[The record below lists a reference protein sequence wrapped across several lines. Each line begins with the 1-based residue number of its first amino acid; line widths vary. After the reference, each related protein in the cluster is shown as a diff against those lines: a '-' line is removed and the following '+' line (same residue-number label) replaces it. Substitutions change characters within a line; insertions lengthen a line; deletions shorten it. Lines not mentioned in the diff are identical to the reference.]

1 MQSVE
6 LTQEQWAAIERLRH
20 EDVNRLRLTHHGDPS
35 MTTVIDQIECRAR
48 TSKKLASTLS
58 THPLFIFPSVLSA
71 EQCTSDSLAFFH
83 ASLIPVGAGVLDMT
97 CGLGIDA
104 IHLATKA
111 ACVEAYE
118 INEFTAS
125 CVRHNVAAAA
135 IENLKI
141 FCGDSV
147 KRLETLDNDSFD
159 CIFIDPARRGAY
171 GKRLFAL
178 ADCEPDVTALL
189 PRMLEVAPLLIIKA
203 SPMLDIAHTI
213 SELGHNV
220 SRVIA
225 VGDRRECKELIIICE
240 RKDTVSPVLRAVT
253 LSGETISGEWEFTR
267 NEENNAAAIYGL
279 PDAGDYLYEPY
290 PATLKSGGFK
300 SLSSRFK
307 VKKIAPNSH
316 LYSSQSILDDFP
328 GERFRILEVAPF
340 SKKTMRKLKDRYE
353 RLDISVRNF
362 PMKPEEISAKLK
374 IKGGGTERL
383 FATRDANDKSI
394 VIVATKD

>member
-6 LTQEQWAAIERLRH
+6 LTQEQWAALERLRH

-35 MTTVIDQIECRAR
+35 MTRVIDQIECRAR

-58 THPLFIFPSVLSA
+58 SHPLFIFPSVLSA
-71 EQCTSDSLAFFH
+71 EQCTSDSLASFH
-83 ASLIPVGAGVLDMT
+83 ASLIPVDAAVLDMT

-111 ACVEAYE
+111 ASVEAYE

-147 KRLETLDNDSFD
+147 KRLETLNPDSFD

-189 PRMLEVAPLLIIKA
+189 PRMLEVAPLVIIKA
-203 SPMLDIAHTI
+203 SPMLDIAHTV
-213 SELGHNV
+213 SELGHKV

-225 VGDRRECKELIIICE
+225 VGDRRECKELITICE
-240 RKDTVSPVLRAVT
+240 RKDTVSPVLSAVT
-253 LSGETISGEWEFTR
+253 LSGEKISGEWEFTR
-267 NEENNAAAIYGL
+267 NEENNAAAIYGV
-279 PDAGDYLYEPY
+279 PADGDYLYEPY

-328 GERFRILEVAPF
+328 GERFRILEAAPF
-340 SKKTMRKLKDRYE
+340 SKKSVRELKGRYD

-383 FATRDANDKSI
+383 FATKDANDRPI
-394 VIVATKD
+394 VIVATKE